1 MPLLT
6 HTGVL
11 SPESRSASE
20 LRRAPWF
27 VLGANGFDGG
37 RDAGGWGGGAW
48 RPNGFEKQPFRRSQS
63 RCFSPFEE
71 LELFGTFTF
80 IFRGLEP
87 AVISH
92 HLSRQHPGPKS
103 GWKKSEQGCSRC
115 CSSAQSMESS
125 CTALQLSLSG

>member
-37 RDAGGWGGGAW
+37 RGAGGSAEPGVQTGSK
-48 RPNGFEKQPFRRSQS
+48 NN
-63 RCFSPFEE
+63 
-71 LELFGTFTF
+71 LFAGLRAAVFAPLKSWNCGTFTF
-80 IFRGLEP
+80 IFRGFGTSNDFTSFKQ
-87 AVISH
+87 AASW
-92 HLSRQHPGPKS
+92 S
-103 GWKKSEQGCSRC
+103 
-115 CSSAQSMESS
+115 
-125 CTALQLSLSG
+125 

>member
-11 SPESRSASE
+11 SPEIRSASE

-37 RDAGGWGGGAW
+37 RDAGGERRAW

-63 RCFSPFEE
+63 CCFSPFEE
-71 LELFGTFTF
+71 LELWHVHIYF
-80 IFRGLEP
+80 
-87 AVISH
+87 
-92 HLSRQHPGPKS
+92 
-103 GWKKSEQGCSRC
+103 
-115 CSSAQSMESS
+115 
-125 CTALQLSLSG
+125 